1 MAICTSLFKIKKN
14 LAFIAKK
21 SANKYPYPCSLS
33 QGDCD
38 SDVDC

>member
-1 MAICTSLFKIKKN
+1 MTICTSLFKIKKK

-21 SANKYPYPCSLS
+21 SANKYPCSLS